1 MIKEFLINIFDGL
14 TGINFQDGVA
24 ISFYSNM
31 GKSKETIKMV
41 RELAP
46 LENIED
52 WLVQLELIMCD
63 SVRRECERTND

>member
-1 MIKEFLINIFDGL
+1 
-14 TGINFQDGVA
+14 
-24 ISFYSNM
+24 M
-31 GKSKETIKMV
+31 GKSKETIKMA

-63 SVRRECERTND
+63 SVKRECERTND